1 MIYSTIV
8 EKNESALQQ
17 IIDALDLFEK
27 ERFVA
32 GIQAGRF
39 SKYEIAQTLDM
50 VQLYQKRMNV
60 EGRALAHFS
69 ETFIRQ
75 FATDNNQCF
84 KNAERYF
91 KKIRSTLCALKK
103 VFQKTCQTSRKQ
115 LPAGKENPSVFERS
129 ALSNDVYQLD
139 MYGLESYDEM
149 VQQLY
154 NDLDTLLSTATSI
167 LNACQRVIEQEDF
180 VRENTDILR
189 SIYQESCDNLMCSV
203 KEFSNFMNTTKTLPE
218 NELIKRRSKARSKD
232 EFLQKEY
239 HNVNKSEFKTYVWL
253 VAVKQGQ
260 SDGLT
265 SEETY
270 LWHQNHDKVEAV
282 RRVISLF
289 YRLPDIN
296 GQEGKLDGQVIV
308 EFIKWCGVEKNKE
321 RRLYRYFCDN
331 YRGDLKP
338 LVWSSVCK
346 KRKELK
352 EEDHLTDQE
361 LIESFERRMNQL
373 MAEELP
379 IYGEASNF

>member
-17 IIDALDLFEK
+17 IIEALDLFEK

-39 SKYEIAQTLDM
+39 SKYEIEQTLEM

-84 KNAERYF
+84 RNAEKYF
-91 KKIRSTLCALKK
+91 RRIRSTLCALKK
-103 VFQKTCQTSRKQ
+103 VFQKTCKTSRKQ
-115 LPAGKENPSVFERS
+115 LPAEKEAPSVFDRS
-129 ALSNDVYQLD
+129 PLASNVYQLD
-139 MYGLESYDEM
+139 MYGLESYDDM

-154 NDLDTLLSTATSI
+154 NDLDTLLSTATGI
-167 LNACQRVIEQEDF
+167 LNACQRVIEQEDL
-180 VRENTDILR
+180 VREDTETLR
-189 SIYQESCDNLMCSV
+189 SIYQESCNSLMCSV
-203 KEFSNFMNTTKTLPE
+203 QEFSNFMNTTKTLPE
-218 NELIKRRSKARSKD
+218 NELIKRRKKASSKD
-232 EFLQKEY
+232 EFLKKEY

-253 VAVKQGQ
+253 VAVNKGQ

-270 LWHQNHDKVEAV
+270 LWHQNHDKVEEV

-289 YRLPDIN
+289 YRLPAIN
-296 GQEGKLDGQVIV
+296 GQEGKLNGQVIV
-308 EFIKWCGVEKNKE
+308 EFIKWCGVEKDKE
-321 RRLYRYFCDN
+321 KRLYRYFCDN
-331 YRGDLKP
+331 YRGYLKP

-352 EEDHLTDQE
+352 VEDHLTDEE
-361 LIESFERRMNQL
+361 LIESFERRL
-373 MAEELP
+373 SELTDDFSA
-379 IYGEASNF
+379 IA